1 MELLET
7 VKVRLGYVNADTRT
21 EGMLEDL
28 IKEGKNYIQKF
39 CADLDF
45 DSPTVERALL
55 IDWIRYALS
64 NCTDDFRKNYRDELI
79 ALSNRGKVKKRH
91 GTASETEQRDPVQ
104 SGTDP
109 VPAAGQEQEH
119 YSE

>member
-7 VKVRLGYVNADTRT
+7 VKVRLGYINADQKT

-28 IKEGKNYIQKF
+28 IDEGKSYIQKF

-45 DSPTVERALL
+45 EGPTTERALL

-64 NCTDDFRKNYRDELI
+64 NCTDDFRTNYRDELI
-79 ALSNRGKVKKRH
+79 ALSNRGKVKRH
-91 GTASETEQRDPVQ
+91 GTTSKTEQRDPVQ

-109 VPAAGQEQEH
+109 VPASGQEQDH
-119 YSE
+119 HSE